1 MHLEQRAESLS
12 PSEVAAL
19 IASHRS
25 LEESNETLQAQVAQL
40 KHQLEWFKKQ
50 LFGSKS
56 ERRLIEPSPDQ
67 LSLGEGLQP
76 ASQDAELR
84 QQIPAHTRRR
94 RAPQGEDDTVSGLQ
108 FDESVPVEVIELED
122 PQVKDL
128 PAEAIEQIGEK
139 VTYRLAQQ
147 RGGYVVLKY
156 VRKVIKH
163 KETGSISCAP
173 APAGVIE
180 RSHADVSFLAG
191 LVIDKFQ
198 FHLPLYRQHQRL
210 EQAGITVSRP
220 WLTQLVHKTA
230 SLLEPVYEAQ
240 LDSIRESA
248 VIAMDETPIKAS
260 RKSRGKMRTSY
271 YWPLYGDKDEV
282 AFPWFASRAAPNVKA
297 LLGDFAGTLLSDG
310 YSAYA
315 SYVAQATDLAHAQC
329 WAHARRHFC
338 EAEPAEPTL
347 AAEALERIGALYR
360 AEKQIADAELQGAD
374 TLAYRVEHS
383 KPVVEAFFGWCEDT
397 LAGQALLPSNPLTKA
412 LSYALKRRAE
422 LSVFVADPN
431 VAIDTN
437 HLERAIRPV
446 ALGRKNWLFCW
457 TEIGA
462 RYVGIFQSLIST
474 CRLHQIHPYDYLV
487 DVLQRIDTHPA
498 KDVRLLTPRLWKEHF
513 AAEPIRSAIDRCRE
527 PCGTVQPQDPR

>member
-1 MHLEQRAESLS
+1 MHFEQRAESLS

-19 IASHRS
+19 LASHRS
-25 LEESNETLQAQVAQL
+25 LEAQVAQL
-40 KHQLEWFKKQ
+40 QHQLDWFKKQ

-67 LSLGEGLQP
+67 LSLGEELKAADGATGLV
-76 ASQDAELR
+76 

-94 RAPQGEDDTVSGLQ
+94 PCGQQTDDAAASGLA
-108 FDESVPVEVIELED
+108 FDETVPVEVIELED
-122 PQVKDL
+122 PAVKDL
-128 PAEAIEQIGEK
+128 PAGELEQIGEK

-156 VRKVIKH
+156 VRKVIKR
-163 KETGSISCAP
+163 KQTGSILCAP
-173 APAGVIE
+173 APAGVLE

-210 EQAGITVSRP
+210 DQAGITVSRP
-220 WLTQLVHKTA
+220 WLTQLVHKTG
-230 SLLEPVYEAQ
+230 SLLEPVCDAQ
-240 LDSIRESA
+240 LDSIRESG

-260 RKSRGKMRTSY
+260 RKSRGKLKTSY
-271 YWPLYGDKDEV
+271 YWPLYGDRDEV
-282 AFPWFASRAAPNVKA
+282 AFPWFASRAGPNVKA

-315 SYVAQATDLAHAQC
+315 SYVAQAKDLAHAQC
-329 WAHARRHFC
+329 WSHARRHFC
-338 EAEPAEPTL
+338 DAEPAEPTL
-347 AAEALERIGALYR
+347 AAAALESIGALYR
-360 AEKQIADAELQGAD
+360 VETQIAAAQLEGAGK
-374 TLAYRVEHS
+374 LAYRIEHS
-383 KPVVEAFFGWCEDT
+383 KPVVEAFFGWCEDR
-397 LAGQALLPSNPLTKA
+397 LADQALLPSNPLTKA

-422 LSVFVADPN
+422 LSVFLADPD
-431 VAIDTN
+431 VAIDTK

-462 RYVGIFQSLIST
+462 KYAGIFQSLIST
-474 CRLHQIHPYDYLV
+474 CRLHGIHPYDYLV

-513 AAEPIRSAIDRCRE
+513 AD
-527 PCGTVQPQDPR
+527 DPLKAPLDVLRQ

>member
-1 MHLEQRAESLS
+1 MHFEQRAESLN

-19 IASHRS
+19 LASHRS
-25 LEESNETLQAQVAQL
+25 LEAQVAQL
-40 KHQLEWFKKQ
+40 KHQLDWFKKQ

-56 ERRLIEPSPDQ
+56 ERRLVEPSPDQ
-67 LSLGEGLQP
+67 LSLGEGLRP
-76 ASQDAELR
+76 AVNGSAEPV

-94 RAPQGEDDTVSGLQ
+94 RASRTDEDTASGLA
-108 FDESVPVEVIELED
+108 FDETVPVEVIELED
-122 PQVKDL
+122 PKVKDL
-128 PAEAIEQIGEK
+128 PADQLEQIGEK

-163 KETGSISCAP
+163 QETGSISCAP
-173 APAGVIE
+173 APGGVIE

-260 RKSRGKMRTSY
+260 RKSRGKMKTSY
-271 YWPLYGDKDEV
+271 YWPLYGDQDEI

-297 LLGDFAGTLLSDG
+297 LLGDFSGTLLSDG

-315 SYVAQATDLAHAQC
+315 SYVAQATEISHAQC

-338 EAEPAEPTL
+338 DAEPAEPKL

-360 AEKQIADAELQGAD
+360 AEKQIAEAGLKGAD
-374 TLAYRVEHS
+374 KLAYRIEHS
-383 KPVVEAFFGWCEDT
+383 KPVIETFFGWCEDR
-397 LAGQALLPSNPLTKA
+397 LADQALLPSNPLTKA

-422 LSVFVADPN
+422 LSVFLADAD

-437 HLERAIRPV
+437 HIERAIRPI
-446 ALGRKNWLFCW
+446 AIGRKNWMFCW

-462 RYVGIFQSLIST
+462 RYVGIFQSLLST
-474 CRLHQIHPYDYLV
+474 CRLHGIHPYDYLV
-487 DVLQRIDTHPA
+487 DTLQRIDTHPA
-498 KDVRLLTPRLWKEHF
+498 SDVRLLTPRLWKEHF
-513 AAEPIRSAIDRCRE
+513 ADNPLRAPLDLLR
-527 PCGTVQPQDPR
+527 Q

>member
-1 MHLEQRAESLS
+1 MHFEQRAESLS

-19 IASHRS
+19 LASYRS
-25 LEESNETLQAQVAQL
+25 LEKNNETLQEQVAQL
-40 KHQLEWFKKQ
+40 KHQLDWFKKQ

-67 LSLGEGLQP
+67 LSLGEDLRP
-76 ASQDAELR
+76 ATNGSAEPV

-94 RAPQGEDDTVSGLQ
+94 RVSKADDDAASGLA
-108 FDESVPVEVIELED
+108 FDDSVPVEVIELED
-122 PQVKDL
+122 PAVKDL
-128 PAEAIEQIGEK
+128 PADELEQISEK

-156 VRKVIKH
+156 VRKVLKH
-163 KETGSISCAP
+163 KQTGSLSCAP

-230 SLLEPVYEAQ
+230 ALLEPIYEAQ

-248 VIAMDETPIKAS
+248 VIAMDETPVKAS
-260 RKSRGKMRTSY
+260 RKSRGKMKTTY
-271 YWPLYGDKDEV
+271 YWPLYGDRDEV
-282 AFPWFASRAAPNVKA
+282 AFPWFASRASPNVKA
-297 LLGDFAGTLLSDG
+297 LLGDFSGTLLSDG
-310 YSAYA
+310 YSAYTN
-315 SYVAQATDLAHAQC
+315 YVAQATDLTHAQC
-329 WAHARRHFC
+329 WSHARRHFC
-338 EAEPAEPTL
+338 EAEPVEPKL
-347 AAEALERIGALYR
+347 AADALEQIGALYR
-360 AEKQIADAELQGAD
+360 AEKQIVEAELKGTD
-374 TLAYRVEHS
+374 KFAYRVEHS
-383 KPVVEAFFGWCEDT
+383 KPVVEAFFGWCEDR
-397 LAGQALLPSNPLTKA
+397 LADQALLPSNPLTKA

-422 LSVFVADPN
+422 LSVFLADAD

-437 HLERAIRPV
+437 HIERAIRPIAV
-446 ALGRKNWLFCW
+446 GRKNWLFCW

-474 CRLHQIHPYDYLV
+474 CRLHGIHPYDYLV

-498 KDVRLLTPRLWKEHF
+498 KDVRWLTPRLWKEHF
-513 AAEPIRSAIDRCRE
+513 TDNPLRAPLDALVASNRVA
-527 PCGTVQPQDPR
+527 PQ

>member
-1 MHLEQRAESLS
+1 MHFEQRAESLS

-19 IASHRS
+19 LASHRS

-40 KHQLEWFKKQ
+40 KHQLDWFKKQ

-67 LSLGEGLQP
+67 LSLGEGLRP
-76 ASQDAELR
+76 ASLDAGPR

-94 RAPQGEDDTVSGLQ
+94 CAPKTDDDAASGLT
-108 FDESVPVEVIELED
+108 FDETVPVEVIELED
-122 PQVKDL
+122 PAVKEL
-128 PAEAIEQIGEK
+128 PADEVERIGEK

-210 EQAGITVSRP
+210 EQAGILVSRP

-230 SLLEPVYEAQ
+230 ALLEPVYEAQ
-240 LDSIRESA
+240 LDSIRASR

-260 RKSRGKMRTSY
+260 RKSRGKMKTTY
-271 YWPLYGDKDEV
+271 YWPLYGEKDEV
-282 AFPWFASRAAPNVKA
+282 AFPWFASRASPNVKV
-297 LLGDFAGTLLSDG
+297 LLGDFSGTLLSDG

-329 WAHARRHFC
+329 WSHARRHFC
-338 EAEPAEPTL
+338 EAEPAEPLL
-347 AAEALERIGALYR
+347 AAEALERIGTLYR
-360 AEKQIADAELQGAD
+360 VETKIAEAGLEGAD
-374 TLAYRVEHS
+374 KLAYRVEHS
-383 KPVVEAFFGWCEDT
+383 KPVVEAFFGWCEDI
-397 LAGQALLPSNPLTKA
+397 LADQALLPSNPLTKA

-422 LSVFVADPN
+422 LSVFLSDPA

-437 HLERAIRPV
+437 YIERAIRPIAV
-446 ALGRKNWLFCW
+446 GRKNWLFCW

-462 RYVGIFQSLIST
+462 RYVGIFQSLITT

-498 KDVRLLTPRLWKEHF
+498 KDVRLLTPRLWKAHF
-513 AAEPIRSAIDRCRE
+513 ADDPLKAPLDALRHSDHHRIR
-527 PCGTVQPQDPR
+527 

>member
-1 MHLEQRAESLS
+1 MHFEQRAESLS

-19 IASHRS
+19 LASHQS
-25 LEESNETLQAQVAQL
+25 LEAQVAQL
-40 KHQLEWFKKQ
+40 KHQLDWFKKQ

-67 LSLGEGLQP
+67 LSLGEGLRP
-76 ASQDAELR
+76 AANGSTEPV

-94 RAPQGEDDTVSGLQ
+94 RAPKGDDDAASGLR
-108 FDESVPVEVIELED
+108 FDDNVPVEVIELAD
-122 PQVKDL
+122 PEVKDL
-128 PAEAIEQIGEK
+128 PANEIEQIGEK

-147 RGGYVVLKY
+147 RGGYVILKY
-156 VRKVIKH
+156 VRKVLKH
-163 KETGSISCAP
+163 KETGSITCAP

-180 RSHADVSFLAG
+180 KSHADVSFLAG

-210 EQAGITVSRP
+210 DQAGITVSRP

-230 SLLEPVYEAQ
+230 ALLEPVYEAQ
-240 LDSIRESA
+240 LASIRESA

-260 RKSRGKMRTSY
+260 RKSRGKLKTTY
-271 YWPLYGDKDEV
+271 YWPLYGDQDEV
-282 AFPWFASRAAPNVKA
+282 AFPWFGSRAAPNVKA
-297 LLGDFAGTLLSDG
+297 LLGDFKGTLLSDG

-315 SYVAQATDLAHAQC
+315 RYVAETQDIVHAQC

-338 EAEPAEPTL
+338 DAEPAEPAL
-347 AAEALERIGALYR
+347 AAEALEPIGALYR
-360 AEKQIADAELQGAD
+360 IEKQIVEAGLNGAD
-374 TLAYRVEHS
+374 KLAVRVEHA

-397 LAGQALLPSNPLTKA
+397 LADQALLPSNPLTKA

-422 LSVFVADPN
+422 LSVFLVDPN

-437 HLERAIRPV
+437 HLERAIRPI
-446 ALGRKNWLFCW
+446 AMGRKNWLFCW

-487 DVLQRIDTHPA
+487 DVLQRIDSHPA
-498 KDVRLLTPRLWKEHF
+498 RDVRLLTPRLWKERF
-513 AAEPIRSAIDRCRE
+513 AAEPMRSAVDHCRD
-527 PCGTVQPQDPR
+527 PYGTI

>member
-1 MHLEQRAESLS
+1 MHFEQRAESMS

-19 IASHRS
+19 LASYQS
-25 LEESNETLQAQVAQL
+25 LEEQLAAL
-40 KHQLEWFKKQ
+40 KHQLDWFKKQ

-67 LSLGEGLQP
+67 LSLGEGLRP
-76 ASQDAELR
+76 ASQDAEPR

-94 RAPQGEDDTVSGLQ
+94 RAPKTDEDAASGLK
-108 FDESVPVEVIELED
+108 FDDSVPVEVIELED
-122 PQVKDL
+122 PAVKDL
-128 PAEAIEQIGEK
+128 PADKLEQIGEK

-163 KETGSISCAP
+163 KEIGSISCAP

-230 SLLEPVYEAQ
+230 ALLEPVYDAQ
-240 LDSIRESA
+240 LDSIRDSA
-248 VIAMDETPIKAS
+248 VLAMDETPIKAS
-260 RKSRGKMRTSY
+260 RKSRGKMKTTY

-282 AFPWFASRAAPNVKA
+282 AFPWFASRASPNVKA
-297 LLGDFAGTLLSDG
+297 LLGDFSGTLLSDG

-329 WAHARRHFC
+329 WSHARRHFC
-338 EAEPAEPTL
+338 EAEPAEPKI
-347 AAEALERIGALYR
+347 AAEALDRIGTLYR
-360 AEKQIADAELQGAD
+360 VEKHIAEAELKGAD
-374 TLAYRVEHS
+374 KLAYRVEHS
-383 KPVVEAFFGWCEDT
+383 KPVVDAFFGWCEDR
-397 LAGQALLPSNPLTKA
+397 LADQALLPSNPLTKA

-422 LSVFVADPN
+422 LSVFLADPH

-437 HLERAIRPV
+437 HIERAIRPI
-446 ALGRKNWLFCW
+446 AIGRKNWMFCW

-474 CRLHQIHPYDYLV
+474 CRLHGIHPYDYFV

-498 KDVRLLTPRLWKEHF
+498 KDARLLTPRLWKENF
-513 AAEPIRSAIDRCRE
+513 SAN
-527 PCGTVQPQDPR
+527 PRRAPLETLRQ

>member
-1 MHLEQRAESLS
+1 MHSEQRAESLN

-19 IASHRS
+19 LASNRS
-25 LEESNETLQAQVAQL
+25 LEEQVAQL
-40 KHQLEWFKKQ
+40 KHQLDWFKKQ

-67 LSLGEGLQP
+67 LSLGEGLRP
-76 ASQDAELR
+76 AANGSAEPV

-94 RAPQGEDDTVSGLQ
+94 RAPQGDDDSASGLK
-108 FDESVPVEVIELED
+108 FDASVPVEVIELED
-122 PQVKDL
+122 PEVKGL
-128 PAEAIEQIGEK
+128 PADEIEQIGEK

-156 VRKVIKH
+156 VRRVIKH
-163 KETGSISCAP
+163 KETGSLCCAP

-230 SLLEPVYEAQ
+230 ALLEPVYEAQ

-260 RKSRGKMRTSY
+260 RKSRGKMKTTY
-271 YWPLYGDKDEV
+271 YWPLYGDRHEV
-282 AFPWFASRAAPNVKA
+282 AFPWFSSRAAPNVKA
-297 LLGDFAGTLLSDG
+297 LLGDFSGTLLSDG

-315 SYVAQATDLAHAQC
+315 SYVAQARDLAHAQC
-329 WAHARRHFC
+329 WSHARRHFC

-347 AAEALERIGALYR
+347 AAEALERIGTLYR
-360 AEKQIADAELQGAD
+360 FETKIADAELKGAD
-374 TLAYRVEHS
+374 KLTYRVKHS
-383 KPVVEAFFGWCEDT
+383 KPVIEAFFGWCEDR
-397 LAGQALLPSNPLTKA
+397 LADRALLPSNPLTKA

-422 LSVFVADPN
+422 LSVFLADADVAM
-431 VAIDTN
+431 DTN
-437 HLERAIRPV
+437 HIERAIRPI
-446 ALGRKNWLFCW
+446 AIGRKNWMFCW

-474 CRLHQIHPYDYLV
+474 CRLHGIHPYDYLV
-487 DVLQRIDTHPA
+487 DVLQRIDSHPA
-498 KDVRLLTPRLWKEHF
+498 KEVRRLTPRLWKEHF
-513 AAEPIRSAIDRCRE
+513 AAEPMRAPLDGRRA
-527 PCGTVQPQDPR
+527 

>member
-1 MHLEQRAESLS
+1 MHLEPRAESLS
-12 PSEVAAL
+12 PAEVAAL
-19 IASHRS
+19 LASHRT
-25 LEESNETLQAQVAQL
+25 LEAEVETL
-40 KHQLEWFKKQ
+40 KHQLDWFKKQ

-56 ERRLIEPSPDQ
+56 ERRLVEISPDQ
-67 LSLGEGLQP
+67 LTLGEGLQAVDGAAAP
-76 ASQDAELR
+76 AQPVA
-84 QQIPAHTRRR
+84 AYTRRPQ
-94 RAPQGEDDTVSGLQ
+94 RALKDEADAASGLK
-108 FDESVPVEVIELED
+108 FDDSVPVEVIELED
-122 PQVKDL
+122 P
-128 PAEAIEQIGEK
+128 EIEGLGANTLEVIGEK

-156 VRKVIKH
+156 VRKVTKR
-163 KETGSISCAP
+163 KDEGTISCPP

-198 FHLPLYRQHQRL
+198 YHLPLYRQHQRL
-210 EQAGITVSRP
+210 EQAGIKVSRP

-240 LDSIRESA
+240 LASIRESG

-260 RKSRGKMRTSY
+260 RKSRGKMKTTY

-282 AFPWFASRAAPNVKA
+282 AFAWFASRAGPNVKA
-297 LLGDFAGTLLSDG
+297 LLGDYSGTLLSDG

-315 SYVAQATDLAHAQC
+315 RYVAQAKDIVHAQC

-338 EAEPAEPTL
+338 EAEDAEPAL
-347 AAEALERIGALYR
+347 AAEALGRIGALYQQEKR
-360 AEKQIADAELQGAD
+360 IAEAGLEGQDK
-374 TLAYRVEHS
+374 LAHRVEHA
-383 KPVVEAFFGWCEDT
+383 KPVVDAFFGWCEDT
-397 LAGQALLPSNPLTKA
+397 LADQALLPSNPLTKA
-412 LSYALKRRAE
+412 LGYTLKRQAE
-422 LSVFVADPN
+422 LSVFLSDPN

-437 HLERAIRPV
+437 HLERAIRPI

-462 RYVGIFQSLIST
+462 RYVGILQSLLST
-474 CRLHQIHPYDYLV
+474 CRLHRIHPYDYLV

-498 KDVRLLTPRLWKEHF
+498 RDVRLLTPRLWKEHF
-513 AAEPIRSAIDRCRE
+513 A
-527 PCGTVQPQDPR
+527 GTPMRAPLDALRQ